1 MDSYFNIQFNSFL
14 CEMFLLKKIF
24 FYRVGAN
31 RKYSFNKV
39 STPFKTK
46 SQFFFVITFQED
58 FGTFHNFLFR
68 LCVCVCVCVCVYFFL
83 FLIIFKWWIDINHW
97 YSPLNINHL
106 LCKIWD
112 TVILW
117 EAPADEINFIFLR
130 NFWTNYF
137 LTPYHNIVL
146 RQFT

>member
-1 MDSYFNIQFNSFL
+1 MDSDFNIQFNSFL

-24 FYRVGAN
+24 FYRGGAN

-46 SQFFFVITFQED
+46 SQFFFAITFQED
-58 FGTFHNFLFR
+58 FGTFHNFLCRF
-68 LCVCVCVCVCVYFFL
+68 CVCVCVCFF

-97 YSPLNINHL
+97 YSPLNINRL
-106 LCKIWD
+106 LYKIWD
-112 TVILW
+112 IVILW
-117 EAPADEINFIFLR
+117 EAPADETNFIFLR
-130 NFWTNYF
+130 NFSTNYF
-137 LTPYHNIVL
+137 FTLYLNKVL

>member
-68 LCVCVCVCVCVYFFL
+68 LCVGLCVCVC
-83 FLIIFKWWIDINHW
+83 HW